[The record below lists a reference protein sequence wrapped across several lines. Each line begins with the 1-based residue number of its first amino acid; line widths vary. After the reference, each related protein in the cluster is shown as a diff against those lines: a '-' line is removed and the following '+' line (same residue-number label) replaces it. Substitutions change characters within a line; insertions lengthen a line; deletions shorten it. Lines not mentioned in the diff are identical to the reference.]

1 MTLILSNEEIEGLL
15 NMGACLEVLE
25 EAYQELA
32 AGRAVNQL
40 RIDTQIAVEAPIGDD
55 REYEFK
61 TMVGMIKKW
70 DICALRLSSSIMHWP
85 VIQGKMR
92 VDKIP
97 AAPGGRW
104 VGLVELFSLKTGEP
118 LAIFPD
124 GYVQKMRVGGSYAL
138 ATKYLARKDARVLG
152 LYGSGWQA
160 QAQLDAHL
168 LVRGFEEVRVFSPN
182 REHREVFCSE
192 MGRKHRVKIVPV
204 DNPVEVMRGSDVVIA
219 ATNSV
224 DPVVLG
230 EWMESGMH
238 VGSVKGEVDQAVA
251 DKADVIVVH
260 SHLQFETHVAG
271 EGQYGKIRSVAE
283 AGPSLFDREK
293 MPLLEDIIAGKTPGR
308 TSDRQVTYFDGTPG
322 LGIQF
327 AAVGAKLYEL
337 ARAAGVGREIPT
349 DWLTQSVHT

>member
-1 MTLILSNEEIEGLL
+1 MTLILSNEEIESLL
-15 NMGACLEVLE
+15 TMDACLEVIE
-25 EAYQELA
+25 EAYRELA
-32 AGRAVNQL
+32 VGRAVNQL
-40 RIDTQIAVEAPIGDD
+40 RIDTQMAMDAPEGKE

-85 VIQGKMR
+85 VIQGKRR

-104 VGLVELFSLKTGEP
+104 VGLVALFGLKTGEP

-124 GYVQKMRVGGSYAL
+124 GYVQKMRVGASYAL

-168 LVRGFEEVRVFSPN
+168 QVRSFEEVKVFSPN
-182 REHREVFCSE
+182 REHRERFCLE
-192 MGRKHRVKIVPV
+192 VGRKHKVRIRPV
-204 DNPVEVMRGSDVVIA
+204 EEPVEVMRGSDVVIA

-230 EWMESGMH
+230 EWVERGMH
-238 VGSVKGEVDQAVA
+238 IGSVKGEIDQGVA
-251 DKADVIVVH
+251 AKADVIVVH

-271 EGQYGKIRSVAE
+271 EGQYGKIRAVAE
-283 AGPSLFDREK
+283 AGPALFEREK
-293 MPLLEDIIAGKTPGR
+293 MPLLEDIIVGKASGR
-308 TSDRQVTYFDGTPG
+308 TDDQQVTYFDGTPG

-327 AAVGAKLYEL
+327 AAVGSKVYRSEE
-337 ARAAGVGREIPT
+337 RRVGKECR
-349 DWLTQSVHT
+349 L